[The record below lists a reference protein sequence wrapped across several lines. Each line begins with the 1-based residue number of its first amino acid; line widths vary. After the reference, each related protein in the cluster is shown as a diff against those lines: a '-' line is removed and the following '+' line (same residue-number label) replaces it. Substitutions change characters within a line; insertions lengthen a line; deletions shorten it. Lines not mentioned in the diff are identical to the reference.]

1 MVSVFFNDRLGVCGL
16 LEVVLLRST
25 ISQGAAIVLEG
36 LLIIPRL
43 RLPVLAVVWPHLVS
57 SLPSLSLADRL
68 GVEV

>member
-43 RLPVLAVVWPHLVS
+43 PHLVS
-57 SLPSLSLADRL
+57 SLPSLRLADRL

>member
-43 RLPVLAVVWPHLVS
+43 PVLAVVWPHLVS
-57 SLPSLSLADRL
+57 SLPSLRLADRL